1 VTLLPCASG
10 EEASP
15 VRGTVFKIER
25 GPAGEKVAYL
35 RMTSGTLRTRD
46 RMHYGRDSDAKVT
59 AIAVFERGP
68 AVQRPS
74 VSAGGIAKVWG
85 LHGVRIGD
93 RVGEPGTDTAAQ
105 HFPPPALEAVI
116 DPVDSDERARLRVA
130 LEQLAE
136 QDPLIAVRQDDAR
149 RELSV
154 SLYGDVQKEVIQATL
169 ASDYGI
175 DVVFR
180 EVTPIYVERP
190 VGTGE
195 AVEVLHAE
203 SNPYLATIGLR
214 VEPAPDDS
222 GVEFAADVDPRAA
235 PLYLYKTF
243 ESFVERMAEYV
254 CETLRRGPLGWRVT
268 DCLVTMT
275 SCAYS
280 IPDGPPSRRGPPS
293 TAADFRKLTP
303 LVLMQSLAEA
313 GTVLCEPVVRV
324 TLEIPT
330 DAIGAVTAALVRAG
344 APPATPDPRGKLTI
358 VETVVSAVRAQELQ
372 RQLPALTRG
381 EGVLDSTFAG
391 HRPVAVQKEARD
403 R

>member
-1 VTLLPCASG
+1 V
-10 EEASP
+10 
-15 VRGTVFKIER
+15 
-25 GPAGEKVAYL
+25 
-35 RMTSGTLRTRD
+35 
-46 RMHYGRDSDAKVT
+46 HYGRDSDSKVT

-68 AVQRPS
+68 AVQRAS

-85 LHGVRIGD
+85 LLGVRIGD
-93 RVGEPGTDTAAQ
+93 RIGEAGTGGTAQ
-105 HFPPPALEAVI
+105 HFPPPAFEAVI
-116 DPVDSDERARLRVA
+116 DPVDPEERAPLRVA

-136 QDPLIAVRQDDAR
+136 QDPLIGVRQDDTR

-154 SLYGDVQKEVIQATL
+154 SLYGEVQKEVIEATL

-222 GVEFAADVDPRAA
+222 GVEFAIDVDPRTA

-243 ESFVERMAEYV
+243 DSFVEHMAAYV
-254 CETLRRGPLGWRVT
+254 RETLRRGPLGWRVT

-275 SCAYS
+275 RCAYS

-303 LVLMQSLAEA
+303 LVLMQALAEA

-330 DAIGAVTAALVRAG
+330 DAIGAVIAALVRAG
-344 APPATPDPRGKLTI
+344 APPATPVPRGELTV
-358 VETVVSAVRAQELQ
+358 VETVVPAVRAQELQ
-372 RQLPALTRG
+372 RQLPAMTRG
-381 EGVLDSTFAG
+381 VGVLDSTFAG
-391 HRPVAVQKEARD
+391 HRPVAAQEEARD